1 MTVDE
6 FKMIA
11 KQYGYDFNPLYEKLG
26 QLRIHIDTYR

>member
-11 KQYGYDFNPLYEKLG
+11 KQYGYDFNPLYENLG
-26 QLRIHIDTYR
+26 QLRIHVDTYR